1 MGHWS
6 IRVRLTLWYSLV
18 LLAGLAAFGTG
29 IWLVAQHGLMSS
41 LDDALREQAKGVV
54 TVLQSHRGETPAE
67 LQEELD
73 EYVRATAGGNLMEL
87 HDHQG
92 RKLISSKVAALQP
105 DRYRTLTATAMVEG
119 EPYRILVATPLEGTE
134 ATLRR
139 VRTLFLWAAPVVL
152 LMASLG
158 GYWIS
163 RRALAPVDA
172 ITQAARSIG
181 IQNLSQ
187 RLNVPATGDELQRLS
202 ETWNDMLARLESAV
216 KRFSQFTADASHER
230 RTAIALSRPTPRL
243 TQRRGRAPE

>member
-6 IRVRLTLWYSLV
+6 IRVRLTVWYSLV

-29 IWLVAQHGLMSS
+29 IWLVAQHSLMSS

-73 EYVRATAGGNLMEL
+73 EYVRATPGGNLMEL

-139 VRTLFLWAAPVVL
+139 
-152 LMASLG
+152 G
-158 GYWIS
+158 
-163 RRALAPVDA
+163 RALVFLCGSPGLRWSSVGGFW
-172 ITQAARSIG
+172 S
-181 IQNLSQ
+181 
-187 RLNVPATGDELQRLS
+187 VP
-202 ETWNDMLARLESAV
+202 
-216 KRFSQFTADASHER
+216 
-230 RTAIALSRPTPRL
+230 
-243 TQRRGRAPE
+243 RAPAR